1 MLIAPRY
8 REAIDSLQS
17 RNDASLP
24 TVCEGRL
31 VQFWICTFIKTPT
44 DASETPGVS
53 CLGSHMF
60 VNLDDQLQ
68 APDGQNCHLRLTANM
83 TRSLQMLQFCALHT
97 PRRPEVLKS
106 LVRASN
112 LTIMLSMTM
121 HMHVTCML
129 PIVLSSQT
137 CVWSLVHVAPQDANR
152 CRMPSLTDTRY
163 SYDNSDRQAQT
174 SASKH
179 TLRWHSLTCS
189 MLRRRCQMS

>member
-8 REAIDSLQS
+8 REGIDSLQS

-31 VQFWICTFIKTPT
+31 VQFWICTFIRTPT

-83 TRSLQMLQFCALHT
+83 TRSLQMLQLCALHT

-137 CVWSLVHVAPQDANR
+137 CVWSLVHVAGR
-152 CRMPSLTDTRY
+152 
-163 SYDNSDRQAQT
+163 
-174 SASKH
+174 K
-179 TLRWHSLTCS
+179 
-189 MLRRRCQMS
+189 